1 MRHRMST
8 ALTVIS
14 MALMLPVCTLVG
26 VIVGHKLTIKSQNQP
41 PTNEQ
46 NNSSNRN

>member
-1 MRHRMST
+1 MST

-14 MALMLPVCTLVG
+14 MALMLPICTLVG
-26 VIVGHKLTIKSQNQP
+26 VFVGHKLTIKSQNEK

-46 NNSSNRN
+46 NNTSNRN